1 MYSFFDQGAYE
12 LSVNSTLV
20 VVAKITSLAHAE
32 RVGESIL
39 VLAFGGLD
47 VAAEPTVA
55 IRAQVF
61 CVVPPVRMLAFSD
74 LHVHLFLGRG
84 RRCGSYRKNWRFLA
98 QYLVLC
104 DGSCFRRGR
113 VFYVAFWFLLGGG

>member
-1 MYSFFDQGAYE
+1 M
-12 LSVNSTLV
+12 
-20 VVAKITSLAHAE
+20 VVAEITSLAHVE
-32 RVGESIL
+32 RVGESLL

-55 IRAQVF
+55 IRAQVLR
-61 CVVPPVRMLAFSD
+61 VVPPVRMLAFSD

-98 QYLVLC
+98 RYLVLC
-104 DGSCFRRGR
+104 DGSCFHRGQ
-113 VFYVAFWFLLGGG
+113 VFYVVFRFLLGGG